1 MDTRYSSIQK
11 TSQHSQCSCNM
22 VLVEWKSIEMIEDFL
37 NNSFDVQNIGCLA
50 KDSIISKDNIP
61 MHCKQVFI

>member
-1 MDTRYSSIQK
+1 
-11 TSQHSQCSCNM
+11 M

-50 KDSIISKDNIP
+50 KDFIISNDNIP